1 MAVKI
6 LIKRKVPREKGVT
19 LLNLITEL
27 RSRATVQ
34 PGYISGE
41 TMRSTERPD
50 EYLVISTWQSIDDW
64 KAWAASRE
72 RAEIQ
77 SRIDAILGEPT
88 HYEIYDYPERS
99 PASLRAY
106 KGWEGG

>member
-6 LIKRKVPREKGVT
+6 LIKRKVPREKGVA

-27 RSRATVQ
+27 RGRATVQ

-41 TMRSTERPD
+41 TMRSTEKPD
-50 EYLVISTWQSIDDW
+50 EYLVISTWQSADDW
-64 KAWAASRE
+64 KAWEASEE
-72 RAEIQ
+72 RKTIQ
-77 SRIDAILGEPT
+77 SKIDAILGEPT
-88 HYEIYDYPERS
+88 QYEIYDYPEKS

>member
-6 LIKRKVPREKGVT
+6 FIKRKVPREKGMA

-27 RSRATVQ
+27 RTRATVQ
-34 PGYISGE
+34 PGYVSGE
-41 TMRSTERPD
+41 TMRSTDRPD

-88 HYEIYDYPERS
+88 QYEIYDYPEKS

>member
-6 LIKRKVPREKGVT
+6 LIKRKVPREKGVD

-27 RSRATVQ
+27 RARATAQ

-41 TMRSTERPD
+41 TLRSMERPD
-50 EYLVISTWQSIDDW
+50 EYLVISTWQGADDW
-64 KAWAASRE
+64 KAWASSKE
-72 RAEIQ
+72 RAQIE

-88 HYEIYDYPERS
+88 RYEVYDYPEKS
-99 PASLRAY
+99 PATLRAY